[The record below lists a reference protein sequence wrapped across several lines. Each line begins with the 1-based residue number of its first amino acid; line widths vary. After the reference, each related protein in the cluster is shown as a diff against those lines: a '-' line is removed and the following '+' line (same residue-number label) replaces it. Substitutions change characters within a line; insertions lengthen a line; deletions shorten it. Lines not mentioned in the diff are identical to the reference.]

1 MIYLSK
7 IVQLRLIINYSC
19 THQHNQSPPNQ
30 KVTCSDHDISQQNCS
45 IGVNQQLLMHSIFFT
60 GCQEC
65 PLKIHCEYGFT
76 VDADGCPTCTCKEER
91 EFLYNVSQQNN

>member
-7 IVQLRLIINYSC
+7 IVQLSLINNYSY
-19 THQHNQSPPNQ
+19 THQHSQSPPNQ
-30 KVTCSDHDISQQNCS
+30 KVTCSYHDISEQDCL
-45 IGVNQQLLMHSIFFT
+45 IDVNQQLPIHSIFLT
-60 GCQEC
+60 ECQEC

-76 VDADGCPTCTCKEER
+76 VDADGCPTCTCKKER